1 MVDKVLMY
9 VHGAGKQKSAAALKG
24 ELDKILFGATPPR
37 TTVAYYA
44 NVRWPTSGGST
55 SLGTSATG
63 RARRARAVSEATT
76 PDRGPAEAADVI
88 VRAALSASGV
98 RPAGATGVG
107 AAAGLS
113 PADRVAAR
121 DLAATL
127 FRSADRVARRSAMAA
142 PGPAAGPTLPDPIF
156 RMIVG
161 FFASDVIDYL
171 FGGFHERMREPVRK
185 ALRAAPA
192 PTVIVAHSLGT
203 IIIYDVLSE
212 PEFRNRALPMLVTVG
227 SPLGIGNVRARL
239 RDGAGEPNPVPKG
252 LKAWRNFADRFDP
265 VALDAT
271 LADAFEPPV
280 SFPVDEAVNNRAF
293 NNHDLTG
300 YLSIGVVGSVIRQAM
315 G

>member
-1 MVDKVLMY
+1 MVDKALLY
-9 VHGAGKQKSAAALKG
+9 VHGAGKQKSAAALRA
-24 ELDKILFGATPPR
+24 ELDKILFGATPFR
-37 TTVAYYA
+37 TSVAYYA
-44 NVRWPTSGGST
+44 HVRWPTTGGST
-55 SLGTSATG
+55 SLGTSATA
-63 RARRARAVSEATT
+63 RARRARAVRAASE
-76 PDRGPAEAADVI
+76 PDRGPTEAAELI
-88 VRAALSASGV
+88 VRATLAASGV
-98 RPAGATGVG
+98 RPVG
-107 AAAGLS
+107 AAGLS
-113 PADRVAAR
+113 PADRLAAR
-121 DLAATL
+121 DLAASL
-127 FRSADRVARRSAMAA
+127 FRNADRVARRSAMAA

-156 RMIVG
+156 RAIVG

-203 IIIYDVLSE
+203 IITYDVLSE

-227 SPLGIGNVRARL
+227 SPLGIGNVRAWL

-252 LKAWRNFADRFDP
+252 VKSWLNFADRFDP

-280 SFPVDEAVNNRAF
+280 NFPVDEAVNNRAF

-300 YLSIGVVGSVIRQAM
+300 YLAIGVVGTVIRQAM
-315 G
+315 A

>member
-1 MVDKVLMY
+1 MVDKALMY
-9 VHGAGKQKSAAALKG
+9 VHGAGKQKSAAALRA

-37 TTVAYYA
+37 TSVAYYA

-63 RARRARAVSEATT
+63 RARRARAVSEATK
-76 PDRGPAEAADVI
+76 PDRGPTEAAELI
-88 VRAALSASGV
+88 VRATLSASGV
-98 RPAGATGVG
+98 RPAGA
-107 AAAGLS
+107 AGLS
-113 PADRVAAR
+113 PADRLAAR

-127 FRSADRVARRSAMAA
+127 FRSADRVARRSASAA

-156 RMIVG
+156 RAIVG

-171 FGGFHERMREPVRK
+171 FGGFNERMREPVRQ

-203 IIIYDVLSE
+203 IITYDVLSE
-212 PEFRNRALPMLVTVG
+212 PEFRNRALPMLATVG

-239 RDGAGEPNPVPKG
+239 RDGKGEPNPVPKG
-252 LKAWRNFADRFDP
+252 VKSWLNFADRFDP

-280 SFPVDEAVNNRAF
+280 NFPVDEAVNNRAF

-300 YLSIGVVGSVIRQAM
+300 YLAIGVVGTVIRQAM
-315 G
+315 A